1 MLLYWDLRKMEEGQS
16 TSTNNSGNKKGIIIA
31 IVAVIVILAIAG
43 GGFLFLSKKEES
55 SPSEMTE
62 GSNTTNQATQP
73 TDQPS
78 AMTSE
83 SPTASGTAMTST
95 YKDGTYTAV
104 GNYQTHGGPESIA
117 VKLTLSNGVVTAV
130 VVTEQPKDQMS
141 KMMQEDFIANFKPMV
156 VGKNIDE
163 IKLTKVSGSSLT
175 PMGFNA
181 AVEAIKTQAKS

>member
-1 MLLYWDLRKMEEGQS
+1 MEENQS
-16 TSTNNSGNKKGIIIA
+16 SSSSSNGSNSKKWIMIA
-31 IVAVIVILAIAG
+31 VAVVVILAIAG
-43 GGFLFLSKKEES
+43 GGFLFLSNKEEN

-62 GSNTTNQATQP
+62 GANSTNNNEQATQP
-73 TDQPS
+73 TSVPD

-83 SPTASGTAMTST
+83 SPSATDTASTSSA
-95 YKDGTYTAV
+95 YKDGTYSAV

-117 VKLTLSNGVVTAV
+117 VKITLSNGVVTAV

-156 VGKNIDE
+156 VGKNIDS
-163 IKLTKVSGSSLT
+163 IKLGKVSGSSLT

-181 AVEAIKTQAKS
+181 AVETIKTQAKS